1 MSNSIG
7 RCLKKIW
14 SKRIV
19 RNIILFFPMLFI
31 VTLISFAVVYYAPG
45 DAATLLLKENLQKN
59 SVSKEEAKKYGEK
72 IDINGSFTKLYSKW
86 VSGVLKGD
94 FGRSYSK
101 GENVLSILTAKYKI
115 TLMIAFLSILVEI
128 LISFPLGLYAGIK
141 PGGFS
146 DKIGSIWAIITCA
159 IPAFW
164 IGLICLWFLA
174 IKLHF
179 KYAIGY
185 SGLQSLLIPA
195 FIMGIIS
202 CGQLSCTIRR
212 KSREISSS
220 GFIEFAHAQGL
231 NRKDILLCHMINHIL
246 PSALSVIVLD
256 LSGFVGG
263 AVIMEEIF
271 NIPGFGNML
280 LEAIKLKDY
289 PLISGSLFFIGA
301 MICLLNLLADSI
313 YPSIDARNKS
323 ELLGGV

>member
-1 MSNSIG
+1 MIGSIG
-7 RCLKKIW
+7 KFIKKLLG
-14 SKRIV
+14 KRLI

-45 DAATLLLKENLQKN
+45 DAATLLLKENLQRN
-59 SVSKEEAKKYGEK
+59 NVSEEAAREYGEK
-72 IDINGSFTKLYSKW
+72 LEVNGSFTKLYGRW
-86 VSGVLKGD
+86 ISGVLKGD

-101 GENVLSILTAKYKI
+101 GENVINILMSRYKI
-115 TLMIAFLSILVEI
+115 TLMIAFLSIIFEM
-128 LISFPLGLYAGIK
+128 LISFPLGLGAGIRS
-141 PGGFS
+141 GGIA
-146 DKIGSIWAIITCA
+146 DKLVSVWSVISCA

-185 SGLQSLLIPA
+185 MGLHSLLIPA
-195 FIMGIIS
+195 LIMGVIS

-220 GFIEFAHAQGL
+220 GFIEFARAQGL
-231 NRKDILLCHMINHIL
+231 SNRDILFFHMPKHIL
-246 PSALSVIVLD
+246 PSAISVIILD

-280 LEAIKLKDY
+280 LEAIKVKDY
-289 PLISGSLFFIGA
+289 PLISGSLFFTGA

-323 ELLGGV
+323 ELLGGA

>member
-1 MSNSIG
+1 MIG
-7 RCLKKIW
+7 DIGKYLSKFW
-14 SKRIV
+14 NKRII
-19 RNIILFFPMLFI
+19 RNIVLLFPMLFI

-45 DAATLLLKENLQKN
+45 DAAALLLEENLQRDN
-59 SVSKEEAKKYGEK
+59 VTEEEARQYGEK
-72 IDINGSFTKLYSKW
+72 IKINGSFNKLYGRW
-86 VSGVLKGD
+86 ITGVLKGD

-101 GENVLSILTAKYKI
+101 GKSVVSVLMPRYKI
-115 TLMIAFLSILVEI
+115 TLIIAFLSIAFEI
-128 LISFPLGLYAGIK
+128 SVSFPLGLHAGIK
-141 PGGFS
+141 PGGVS
-146 DKIGSIWAIITCA
+146 DKIVGIWAVITCA

-164 IGLICLWFLA
+164 IGLICLWFLS

-185 SGLQSLLIPA
+185 AGLQSLLIPA

-220 GFIEFAHAQGL
+220 SFIEFAHAQGL
-231 NRKDILLCHMINHIL
+231 SDKDILFCHMLRHIL
-246 PSALSVIVLD
+246 PSAISVIILD

-263 AVIMEEIF
+263 AIILEEIF
-271 NIPGFGNML
+271 NIPGFGSMV
-280 LEAIKLKDY
+280 LEAIKIKDY

-301 MICLLNLLADSI
+301 MVCFLNLAADSI

-323 ELLGGV
+323 ELLGGA